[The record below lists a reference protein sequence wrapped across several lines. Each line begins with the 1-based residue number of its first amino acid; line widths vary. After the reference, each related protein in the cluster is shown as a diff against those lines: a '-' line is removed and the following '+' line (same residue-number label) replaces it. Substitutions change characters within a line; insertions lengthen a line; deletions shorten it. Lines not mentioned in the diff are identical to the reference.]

1 MRFLEKCLEEDLIPE
16 GLRIKLEPQAFM
28 STRTNIR
35 ETRNKTLRQMSK
47 TLTQTLVDHYE
58 KLLAEITPQ
67 IEAVKDDLL
76 DFPFLPTPQ
85 ELHHHE
91 QTMEKTEENLK
102 NHEEALMTK
111 SDWKNFVTP
120 FHPPLLPNLNLDPAL
135 QS

>member
-1 MRFLEKCLEEDLIPE
+1 MHFLEKSLDEGLILER
-16 GLRIKLEPQAFM
+16 LRIKIEPQAFM
-28 STRTNIR
+28 SSQTNIR
-35 ETRNKTLRQMSK
+35 KIRNKTLHQMSK

-91 QTMEKTEENLK
+91 QTVEENLK
-102 NHEEALMTK
+102 KHEETLTTK
-111 SDWKNFVTP
+111 SEKKTGKT
-120 FHPPLLPNLNLDPAL
+120 
-135 QS
+135 S